1 MSRKTIINGI
11 LSLLEQKGF
20 LKRSWN
26 KINLPCTYVNLSI
39 ERISKFDFL
48 PIFSKIKGKEISY
61 KLYGNIEWQTIDR
74 LLLNVDK
81 HNIFLPQ
88 PSKRNDMGIQFKQF
102 VSETLAEI
110 LQPAKEQNGK
120 YTSL

>member
-48 PIFSKIKGKEISY
+48 PIFQK
-61 KLYGNIEWQTIDR
+61 
-74 LLLNVDK
+74 
-81 HNIFLPQ
+81 
-88 PSKRNDMGIQFKQF
+88 
-102 VSETLAEI
+102 
-110 LQPAKEQNGK
+110 
-120 YTSL
+120 

>member
-1 MSRKTIINGI
+1 MIINGI

-48 PIFSKIKGKEISY
+48 PIFHK
-61 KLYGNIEWQTIDR
+61 
-74 LLLNVDK
+74 
-81 HNIFLPQ
+81 
-88 PSKRNDMGIQFKQF
+88 
-102 VSETLAEI
+102 
-110 LQPAKEQNGK
+110 
-120 YTSL
+120 